1 MSIKKWWRYG
11 KFVLIFIIIL
21 LVGTLPTKKKC
32 LAGCGPNDSYCT
44 SQCCYGTT
52 VVQDVI
58 GCSAVGSY
66 CSPVYS
72 SIYPV
77 SCPSPGCKYEH
88 DVHACSSSCQ
98 LVSDIKVTGCCK
110 SGGPPAATNT
120 PKPAATKTPTRT
132 PTQTPTATPTAT
144 PTPIPLVAG
153 LTASYGSLALMAPK
167 LHLPAQTL
175 DGTISGG
182 TLPYTVSLYVQ
193 SPDGVKTQYAL
204 SPGTSF
210 SFGATESGDP
220 NFGTAQQGTW
230 RAWFTV
236 RDRLGQVITSNT
248 AVWDVAFY
256 PVHESP

>member
-21 LVGTLPTKKKC
+21 LVGTIPTKKKC

-77 SCPSPGCKYEH
+77 SCPSPGCQYQH

-98 LVSDIKVTGCCK
+98 LVSDVKVTGCCK
-110 SGGPPAATNT
+110 SGPAPTSPPPAATST
-120 PKPAATKTPTRT
+120 PRPTATSTPT
-132 PTQTPTATPTAT
+132 PTPTAT
-144 PTPIPLVAG
+144 PTPTPLPLTAG
-153 LTASYGSLALMAPK
+153 LTPKYGSLALMAPK
-167 LHLPAQTL
+167 LFLPTQIL
-175 DGTISGG
+175 NGTIGGG
-182 TLPYTVSLYVQ
+182 TLPYTVSLHVQ
-193 SPDGVKTQYAL
+193 SPDGAQTQYNL

-210 SFGATESGDP
+210 SFGAAESGDQY
-220 NFGTAQQGTW
+220 FGVSQKGTW

-236 RDRLGQVITSNT
+236 RDQSGQAITSNT
-248 AVWDVAFY
+248 AIWNVAFY
-256 PVHESP
+256 PVHGSP